1 MSSEGAK
8 AFIARWA
15 AANASERANS
25 QPFLCEL
32 CDMLGLDSFTRREV
46 DSSTSSPPISLPFRS
61 LPLGVHPPQFRPPSA
76 VVLRRTDYGGWVF
89 AITAFLGFKR

>member
-15 AANASERANS
+15 AASASERANR

-32 CDMLGLDSFTRREV
+32 CGMLGVAKHDAHHQHAH
-46 DSSTSSPPISLPFRS
+46 DPAAPAGGPHQQH
-61 LPLGVHPPQFRPPSA
+61 GQSA
-76 VVLRRTDYGGWVF
+76 VAGRSAFISGG
-89 AITAFLGFKR
+89 